1 MAGSG
6 RHRSRRRPFEVVVLF
21 SFTRSTHVP
30 PSLYENDHKLDK
42 AMPIRPVATLKNFRW
57 FVKKDSTEAFFSFG
71 PERACRLSAEG
82 GPTLDSSL
90 RFT

>member
-57 FVKKDSTEAFFSFG
+57 FVQKKDSTPEAFFSFG
-71 PERACRLSAEG
+71 A
-82 GPTLDSSL
+82 
-90 RFT
+90 

>member
-21 SFTRSTHVP
+21 ALRGQLMCHQV
-30 PSLYENDHKLDK
+30 YMRMNHKLDK

-57 FVKKDSTEAFFSFG
+57 FVQKKDSTPEAFFSFG
-71 PERACRLSAEG
+71 A
-82 GPTLDSSL
+82 
-90 RFT
+90 